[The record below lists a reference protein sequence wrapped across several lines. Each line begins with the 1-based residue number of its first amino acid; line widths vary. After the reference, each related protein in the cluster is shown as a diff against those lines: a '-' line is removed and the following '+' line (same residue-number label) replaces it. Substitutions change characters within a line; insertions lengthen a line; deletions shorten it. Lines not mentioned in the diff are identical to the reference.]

1 RRGKR
6 CFIAR
11 PSMVGMLWSMLRPML
26 TLLCALAALGATGA
40 PAQAATR
47 VAEAHIERIDT
58 AVATL
63 HQVQVRLAWAPGED
77 SGELTLRAGRVD
89 APDLGYRYRDLEWQC
104 PLQRGDGGAWRCDG
118 PLRSGNGSA

>member
-1 RRGKR
+1 MRGT

-11 PSMVGMLWSMLRPML
+11 PSVVGMLSSMLRPML
-26 TLLCALAALGATGA
+26 TLLCALAVLAAPGA

-47 VAEAHIERIDT
+47 VAEARIERINT

-63 HQVQVRLAWAPGED
+63 HHVQVRLAWAPGED

-89 APDLGYRYRDLEWQC
+89 APDLGYRYRDLEWHC

-118 PLRSGNGSA
+118 PLR